1 MPQELLREKLVGRIY
16 GIRKDFEDGLLLC
29 ETISA
34 MSCFSRLRLTFF
46 FFFFPLLDI
55 FVFLF
60 LRS

>member
-46 FFFFPLLDI
+46 PLLDI